1 MEGLA
6 TALQYVQENLMRL
19 ITFRRL
25 GVLLSFAALP
35 AVLAVDPSPV
45 LAAGA
50 ATLQPASEQVLAA
63 ATKKRRRRRP
73 ALPKDGVYSRHAYLY
88 DPSNGEV
95 IFEKNADRSVPIA
108 SITKLMTA
116 MVFLEQD
123 PDLDREVVVAPE
135 DLLGGG
141 KTQLLRRERVKLVDL
156 LHMALM
162 CSDNV
167 AARILAREGGL
178 SHEDFLARMNTK
190 AIEIGLT
197 HSRFTEVTGLDVRN
211 VSTAADVA
219 RLVQAACNQPRIRH
233 ICQTRSYDFR
243 TQRRA
248 HYIPN
253 TNRMLYSQYEVRGGK
268 TGYISAAGYCFAT
281 WVRKDNRDLIAVV
294 LNAPTAATRF
304 ADVHR
309 MLLKPAATTT
319 ASN

>member
-1 MEGLA
+1 MLPS
-6 TALQYVQENLMRL
+6 AL
-19 ITFRRL
+19 RRS
-25 GVLLSFAALP
+25 GIILSISLLP
-35 AVLAVDPSPV
+35 AVLWAAPEPV
-45 LAAGA
+45 LAAGNGTPTIRA
-50 ATLQPASEQVLAA
+50 GSEPLLAA
-63 ATKKRRRRRP
+63 ATKRRRRSRLP
-73 ALPKDGVYSRHAYLY
+73 ADGVYSRHAFLY
-88 DPSNGEV
+88 DPVSGEV
-95 IFEKNADRSVPIA
+95 LFEKHADSSVPIA
-108 SITKLMTA
+108 SITKLMTT

-123 PDLDREVVVAPE
+123 PDLDREIEVTRE
-135 DLLGGG
+135 DLYGGG
-141 KTQLLRRERVKLVDL
+141 KTQLLRREKVRLDDI

-167 AARILAREGGL
+167 AARILAREAGL

-197 HSRFTEVTGLDVRN
+197 HSRFVEVTGLDPRN

-219 RLVQAACNQPRIRH
+219 RMVKAACNVPTIRH
-233 ICQTRSYDFR
+233 ICQTRSYDFSTR
-243 TQRRA
+243 RRA

-281 WVRKDNRDLIAVV
+281 WVRKDDRDLIAVV

-309 MLLKPAATTT
+309 MLKRTSVTTT

>member
-1 MEGLA
+1 MSFM
-6 TALQYVQENLMRL
+6 N
-19 ITFRRL
+19 FRRL
-25 GVLLSFAALP
+25 GVLMSFAAIP
-35 AVLAVDPSPV
+35 AMMAVDPAPV
-45 LAAGA
+45 SAAGPRA
-50 ATLQPASEQVLAA
+50 APTMKPAAEQVLAA
-63 ATKKRRRRRP
+63 STTKRRRRRA

-88 DPSNGEV
+88 DPASGEV
-95 IFEKNADRSVPIA
+95 IFEKNSDRSVPIA

-123 PDLDREVVVAPE
+123 PDLDRFAVVTPE
-135 DLLGGG
+135 DLYGGG
-141 KTQLLRRERVKLVDL
+141 KTQLLRREKVKLVDL

-167 AARILAREGGL
+167 AARILARESGL
-178 SHEDFLARMNTK
+178 GHEDFLARMNTK

-197 HSRFTEVTGLDVRN
+197 HSRFTEVTGLDERN

-233 ICQTRSYDFR
+233 ICQTRSYDFS

-281 WVRKDNRDLIAVV
+281 WVRKDKRDLIAVV

-309 MLLKPAATTT
+309 MLQKPAVT
-319 ASN
+319 ASASN

>member
-1 MEGLA
+1 
-6 TALQYVQENLMRL
+6 VK
-19 ITFRRL
+19 
-25 GVLLSFAALP
+25 
-35 AVLAVDPSPV
+35 
-45 LAAGA
+45 
-50 ATLQPASEQVLAA
+50 PASEQVLAA
-63 ATKKRRRRRP
+63 ATTKRRRRR

-88 DPSNGEV
+88 DPASGEV
-95 IFEKNADRSVPIA
+95 IFEKNSDRSVPIA

-116 MVFLEQD
+116 MVFLELD
-123 PDLDREVVVAPE
+123 PDLDRFVVVTPE
-135 DLLGGG
+135 DLYGGG
-141 KTQLLRRERVKLVDL
+141 KTQLLRREKVKLVDL

-167 AARILAREGGL
+167 AARILARESGL
-178 SHEDFLARMNTK
+178 EHEDFLARMNTK

-197 HSRFTEVTGLDVRN
+197 HSRFTEVTGLDARN

-233 ICQTRSYDFR
+233 ICQTRSHDFS

-309 MLLKPAATTT
+309 MLQKPAAT
-319 ASN
+319 ASAAN